1 MSEILEKLTS
11 GLFITTS
18 SEVVTSE
25 PVTVAEVKAY
35 MGIDFTTHDTKLTRL
50 IKACREQLE
59 LYKSV
64 TLIDSRTVEV
74 LWKEF
79 YDWAN
84 LPYSSITLA
93 SIDAVD
99 IDDVVLD
106 PQIVGVGGKY
116 RVYGEF
122 SNGIKLTYDTVQITI
137 TETIKEGLIRAVK
150 DCFEQGTT
158 PKKAIQKEFQ
168 YVSI

>member
-1 MSEILEKLTS
+1 MSEIIEKLTN

-18 SEVVTSE
+18 DEVVTDE
-25 PVTVAEVKAY
+25 PITVSEVKAY
-35 MGIDFTTHDTKLTRL
+35 IGIDFTTHDTKLERL
-50 IKACREQLE
+50 ITACREQLE
-59 LYKSV
+59 LSKSV

-74 LWKEF
+74 LWKEL
-79 YDWAN
+79 YDWEN

-93 SIDAVD
+93 SIEAVD
-99 IDDVVLD
+99 IDEVVLD
-106 PQIVGVGGKY
+106 PTIVGVGGRY
-116 RVYGEF
+116 RVYGDF
-122 SNGIKLTYDTVQITI
+122 TNGIKLTYDSTQIVLTD
-137 TETIKEGLIRAVK
+137 TIKEGLIRAVK

>member
-18 SEVVTSE
+18 SEVVTDE

-35 MGIDFTTHDTKLTRL
+35 IGIDFTTHDTKLDRL
-50 IKACREQLE
+50 ITACREQLE

-64 TLIDSRTVEV
+64 TLIDSRTVTV
-74 LWKEF
+74 LWKEL
-79 YDWAN
+79 YDWED
-84 LPYSSITLA
+84 LPYST
-93 SIDAVD
+93 IDLESVVSVD
-99 IDDVVLD
+99 IDDVTLD
-106 PQIVGVGGKY
+106 PTIVGVGGKY

-122 SNGIKLTYDTVQITI
+122 TNGIKLTYDSTQITI
-137 TETIKEGLIRAVK
+137 TDTIKEGLIRAVK

>member
-1 MSEILEKLTS
+1 MSEIAEKLTS

-18 SEVVTSE
+18 SEVVTDE
-25 PVTVAEVKAY
+25 PITVAEAKAY
-35 MGIDFTTHDTKLTRL
+35 IGIDFSTHDTKISRL
-50 IKACREQLE
+50 ITACREQLE

-74 LWKEF
+74 LWKEL
-79 YDWAN
+79 YDWET
-84 LPYSSITLA
+84 LPYSTITLA
-93 SIDAVD
+93 SIEAVD

-106 PQIVGVGGKY
+106 PTIVGVGGKY

-122 SNGIKLTYDTVQITI
+122 TNGIKLTYDSTQITI